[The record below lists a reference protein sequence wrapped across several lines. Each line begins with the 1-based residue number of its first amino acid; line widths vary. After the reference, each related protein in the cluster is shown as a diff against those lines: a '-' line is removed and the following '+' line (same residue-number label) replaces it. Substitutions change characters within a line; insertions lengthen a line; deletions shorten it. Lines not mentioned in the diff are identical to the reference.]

1 MTKLLQI
8 NITANWGSHG
18 KIAEG
23 IGNVAL
29 AHNWESYIAY
39 GRWFNPSKSKLFH
52 IGSMIDE
59 RFHGIMSRLFDIH
72 GLMSNHA
79 TKQLIK
85 YIEKIN
91 PDIIHLHNIHGYYL
105 NYPILFKYLAESK
118 KPTVWTLHDCWP
130 FTGHCAHY
138 MYIGCYK
145 WKKHCQ
151 DCPQISTYP
160 KSIVFD
166 NSKRNFELKKKFFL
180 LPKNIVIVPVSNW
193 LEKDVKQSFFKEQQV
208 IQIYNGIDIKTFTP
222 YPNNEQVYKKYN
234 IQKGKNIIL
243 GVASNWYRKGLD
255 DFIKLANEINN
266 QYIIILVG
274 LNKKEFKALPEK
286 IIGIARTENLNS
298 LIELYSAATVFFN
311 PTWEDNFPTTN
322 LEAMACG
329 TPVIT
334 YNTGGSPEAIQKD
347 TGFVIEK
354 GDIESALEKIDEIT
368 KKGKSFYRE
377 VCRTSV
383 IKRFNKDDRY
393 NDYFELYCK
402 MLNK

>member
-1 MTKLLQI
+1 M
-8 NITANWGSHG
+8 
-18 KIAEG
+18 
-23 IGNVAL
+23 
-29 AHNWESYIAY
+29 
-39 GRWFNPSKSKLFH
+39 
-52 IGSMIDE
+52 
-59 RFHGIMSRLFDIH
+59 
-72 GLMSNHA
+72 
-79 TKQLIK
+79 
-85 YIEKIN
+85 
-91 PDIIHLHNIHGYYL
+91 
-105 NYPILFKYLAESK
+105 
-118 KPTVWTLHDCWP
+118 
-130 FTGHCAHY
+130 
-138 MYIGCYK
+138 
-145 WKKHCQ
+145 
-151 DCPQISTYP
+151 
-160 KSIVFD
+160 
-166 NSKRNFELKKKFFL
+166 FFL
-180 LPKNIVIVPVSNW
+180 LPKNLVIVPVSNW

-255 DFIKLANEINN
+255 DFIKLANEIND

-274 LNKKEFKALPEK
+274 LNKKELKALPEK